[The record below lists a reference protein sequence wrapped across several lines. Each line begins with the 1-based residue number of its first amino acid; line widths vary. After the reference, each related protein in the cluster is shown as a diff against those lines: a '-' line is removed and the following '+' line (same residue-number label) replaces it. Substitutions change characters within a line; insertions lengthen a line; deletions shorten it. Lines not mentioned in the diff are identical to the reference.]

1 MDKIKLNNFIMR
13 GNEIEEKDK
22 QQRAADRKNGF
33 CNVAPICGREYAQWM
48 SEIKVFIERDLK
60 KHPLYKT
67 MSDAY
72 FFRDSKDSAFDDMM
86 GCLQTLLNE
95 EIETTHVNISQ
106 QKQLILQNKTIG
118 GVKMNQN
125 DFIEKLLDT
134 CTKLQEQ
141 ISANQIWNLNDG
153 VNAPEHIERT
163 SAEFRKFKNDI
174 DTYFSIFPSDEQ
186 QEANTL
192 LGQPII
198 DLDWLGNMEV
208 LLHSLINKI
217 LFQTAP
223 IAVPNT
229 NKLSMDRVFIVHG
242 HDNEAKT
249 ETARVVEK
257 LGLKSVIL
265 HEQASAGDTIIE
277 KIERCS
283 DVGFAIVLYTPCDEG
298 HSKRETSP
306 KDRARQNVVFEHG
319 YLIGKLGRNHVCALV
334 KGDVETP
341 GDISGVVYIPMDNM
355 GAWKY
360 SLIDEM
366 NAAGF
371 KLNKNAI

>member
-1 MDKIKLNNFIMR
+1 MR
-13 GNEIEEKDK
+13 GNEIEENDK
-22 QQRAADRKNGF
+22 QQRAVDRKNGF
-33 CNVAPICGREYAQWM
+33 CNVAPISGREYAQWM

-95 EIETTHVNISQ
+95 EIETNQTNIPQ
-106 QKQLILQNKTIG
+106 QRQLLFQNKTIG

-125 DFIEKLLDT
+125 DFIKKLLDT
-134 CTKLQEQ
+134 CTKLQNQ
-141 ISANQIWNLNDG
+141 ITTNQIWNWDDG
-153 VNAPEHIERT
+153 VNAPEYIVRT
-163 SAEFRKFKNDI
+163 SAEFRKLKNDI
-174 DTYFSIFPSDEQ
+174 DTYFSAFPSDEQ

-192 LGQPII
+192 LGHPYI
-198 DLDWLGNMEV
+198 DLEWLDNMEV
-208 LLHSLINKI
+208 LLHSLANKI
-217 LFQTAP
+217 LFKATT

-229 NKLSMDRVFIVHG
+229 KLSMDRVFIVHG
-242 HDNEAKT
+242 HDNEAKI
-249 ETARVVEK
+249 ETARVIEK
-257 LGLKSVIL
+257 LGLQSVIL

-298 HSKRETSP
+298 HSKKETSP

-334 KGDVETP
+334 KGDIETP

-360 SLIDEM
+360 SLVDEM

-371 KLNKNAI
+371 MLNKNAI